1 MHDLL
6 LRRESYT
13 SAFPFSITSGVI
25 DGIHFRVQFEGVERR
40 TNMSILNLK
49 NVLIADAV
57 TCGGV
62 FAIGL
67 LAAAP
72 VGGLLGLPANI
83 VAIGGWIC
91 LAAALLMVVAATQK
105 VPNAALVKLIALGNL
120 GWVAAS
126 FAVIATFSAQMTGV
140 GIAVVL
146 AQAFGVLAFAILEW
160 KDSGV
165 PVRSLVV

>member
-1 MHDLL
+1 LHDLL

-13 SAFPFSITSGVI
+13 SAFRFSITSRVI
-25 DGIHFRVQFEGVERR
+25 DAIPFRVQFEGVERR
-40 TNMSILNLK
+40 TTMSILNLK
-49 NVLIADAV
+49 NILIADAV

-72 VGGLLGLPANI
+72 VGALLGLPENI

-91 LAAALLMVVAATQK
+91 LAAALLMVVAALQK
-105 VPNAALVKLIALGNL
+105 VPNTALVKLIILGNL

-126 FAVIATFSAQMTGV
+126 FAVVATFAAQMTGI
-140 GIAVVL
+140 GIAVVV
-146 AQAFGVLAFAILEW
+146 AQALGVLAFAILEG
-160 KDSGV
+160 KGAGA
-165 PVRSLVV
+165 PRTAVV